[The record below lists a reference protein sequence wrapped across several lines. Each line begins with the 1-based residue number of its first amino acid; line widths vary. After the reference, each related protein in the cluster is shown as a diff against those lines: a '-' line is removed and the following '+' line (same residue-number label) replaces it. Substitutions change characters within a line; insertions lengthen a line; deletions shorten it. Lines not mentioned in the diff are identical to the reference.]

1 MLPPEASALGGL
13 QAISSVLFV
22 ISAAFFISITLTP
35 LIRDAARARGFV
47 DLPDGG
53 RKLHAVAVPRF
64 GGLAVYLSFAAA
76 FLVSVLL
83 LPSTVWLG
91 ASGIDAALH
100 VLAAGGAVMAI
111 GLLDDLRG
119 VSPVVKVL
127 VQGGA
132 ALYLYAAG
140 FQIQMINNPLGGSLT
155 LGWLSLPVTLL
166 WVVGLSNAFNLIDG
180 LDGLAAGVGLFA
192 LSVVF
197 TFALLNEKWEIAI
210 LAVALAGAL
219 LGFLRFNF
227 SPASVFLGDS
237 GSLFVG
243 FAVAALSIR
252 GSMKSSTAVAVVT
265 PLLALGFPI
274 VDTALAMLRRVVRG
288 KSILEADADH
298 IHHRMMRRGLT
309 PQRAVIML
317 YGVAAL
323 FGAMALLSMTGQAH
337 AVGLA
342 VGGFTLITWL
352 GIRQLGYRELE
363 NFPGLFRLSRRGGAQ
378 RALLRLRSR
387 LESATDMTGVWS
399 PVTEVAAELGLGRIA
414 LSLDAGE
421 DGPQESWTWRAPQ
434 PHAGPAWTWALPLVH
449 DGARMGELTLARAS
463 DAPLLAVA
471 PGEVERL
478 AADLADSVARIRG
491 LAPAANAPALRASGT
506 PDAPP
511 AA

>member
-1 MLPPEASALGGL
+1 MLPPEAHPLSGL
-13 QAISSVLFV
+13 EAISSVLFV
-22 ISAAFFISITLTP
+22 VSAAFFISMTLTMR
-35 LIRDAARARGFV
+35 IRDAARARGLV
-47 DLPDGG
+47 DRPDGN
-53 RKLHAVAVPRF
+53 RKLHAVAVPRV
-64 GGLAVYLSFAAA
+64 GGLAVYLAFAAS
-76 FLVSVLL
+76 FLLSVLL

-100 VLAAGGAVMAI
+100 VLAAGAVVMAI
-111 GLLDDLRG
+111 GLVDDLRG
-119 VSPVVKVL
+119 ASPLLKVL

-140 FQIQMINNPLGGSLT
+140 FQIRMINNPLGESVT

-166 WVVGLSNAFNLIDG
+166 WIVGLSNAFNLIDG

-197 TFALLNEKWEIAI
+197 TFALLNERWEIAI

-243 FAVAALSIR
+243 FVVAALSIR
-252 GSMKSSTAVAVVT
+252 GSMKSSTAVAVIT

-274 VDTALAMLRRVVRG
+274 VDTALALVRRLARG

-323 FGAMALLSMTGQAH
+323 FGAMALLSMTGQAQ

-342 VGGFTLITWL
+342 VGGFTLVTWL
-352 GIRQLGYRELE
+352 GVRQLGYRELE
-363 NFPGLFRLSRRGGAQ
+363 HFPGLFRLSRRGGAQ
-378 RALLRLRSR
+378 RALTRMRGRLD
-387 LESATDMTGVWS
+387 SAEEIGEAWNAV
-399 PVTEVAAELGLGRIA
+399 VEAAVELGLGRIA
-414 LSLDAGE
+414 LRVDGVDDA
-421 DGPQESWTWRAPQ
+421 SRTWRAPQ
-434 PHAGPAWTWALPLVH
+434 PPAGPAWSWTLPLVH
-449 DGARMGELTLARAS
+449 EGASFGELTLSRAAE
-463 DAPLLAVA
+463 APLFAVA
-471 PGEVERL
+471 PGEIERL
-478 AADLADSVARIRG
+478 AADLAETVARIRHR
-491 LAPAANAPALRASGT
+491 PAAVAAPHRAAGE